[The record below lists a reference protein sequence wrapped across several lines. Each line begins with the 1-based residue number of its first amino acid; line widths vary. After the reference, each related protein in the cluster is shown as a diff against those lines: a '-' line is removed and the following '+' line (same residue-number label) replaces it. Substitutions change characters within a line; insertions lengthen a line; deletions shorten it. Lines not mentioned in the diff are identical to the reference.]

1 MLVDINLLPV
11 KEQKSL
17 KTTILLIAAVTM
29 LLGSG
34 TWLGLDYYVSTGEL
48 QEKERL
54 LEQEKLL
61 VQTQLKNQQQ
71 SGPIVESAPLAEK
84 IEYIRGKKIAAT
96 DLLQHLVAL
105 LPERGFFMKYEY
117 KDKKTVLVEAQFDTL
132 AETSHYLYELTN
144 SPYLAAATIEKME
157 TTNFEEINE
166 GEDMTALED
175 YLPRYRSLYKIEF
188 EREKILELKGEEND
202 RE

>member
-11 KEQKSL
+11 KEQKSF
-17 KTTILLIAAVTM
+17 KTTILLIVAVAM

-117 KDKKTVLVEAQFDTL
+117 KDKKTILVEAQFDTL

-144 SPYLAAATIEKME
+144 SPYLATATIEKME

-166 GEDMTALED
+166 GEDMTAMQNI
-175 YLPRYRSLYKIEF
+175 LPRYRSLYKIEF
-188 EREKILELKGEEND
+188 EKEKILELKGEEND
-202 RE
+202 TE